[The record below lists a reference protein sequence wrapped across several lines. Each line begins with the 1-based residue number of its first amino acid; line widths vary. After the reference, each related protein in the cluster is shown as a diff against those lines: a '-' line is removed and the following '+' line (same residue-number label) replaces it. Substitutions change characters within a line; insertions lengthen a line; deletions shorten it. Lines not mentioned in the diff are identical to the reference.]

1 MSLEVHKLHTK
12 ATQREEIVSTPRKP
26 TKETEAHGSAQV
38 KTTNGTAAHIPQH
51 AVRWQGCI
59 SGHPSYQSE
68 CLDLALSLSKASTSH
83 WSGWCVQL
91 KANRQV
97 SCGITWCSVSIS
109 LLPDSHLK
117 PECGKEVEAKPRSIP
132 VLARTHHTA
141 SQLAWDT
148 ETFTCTHEETAE
160 SHVWLEKIVA
170 FGRVASGGW
179 GRRKTLFIQDHQCID
194 FKTFLF
200 KFGKV
205 KDMGLH

>member
-83 WSGWCVQL
+83 
-91 KANRQV
+91 
-97 SCGITWCSVSIS
+97 
-109 LLPDSHLK
+109 
-117 PECGKEVEAKPRSIP
+117 
-132 VLARTHHTA
+132 
-141 SQLAWDT
+141 
-148 ETFTCTHEETAE
+148 
-160 SHVWLEKIVA
+160 
-170 FGRVASGGW
+170 
-179 GRRKTLFIQDHQCID
+179 
-194 FKTFLF
+194 
-200 KFGKV
+200 
-205 KDMGLH
+205 